1 MKKSL
6 FAIVFLVV
14 SVGILRVHAKTVAWW
29 PLAAEEG
36 VRTTTDTALVNK
48 ATPGTLDAYPISMVG
63 AAIVDGG
70 ESCPVGTAA
79 FPSGWGVWDPE
90 TRTVETGAT
99 GLYFKKTSLA
109 GNAGALRVADPV
121 ALRLQTFTFE
131 VFVKMDEGTEKS
143 EWNCIAVMPGKLKT
157 TSGADVLN
165 YDSWAIRVTAANKF
179 QLRFTKPSAAATDLV
194 NVSAH
199 NLACEVAVGNPGGL
213 YDGRWH
219 HLAFV
224 VSQSD
229 KKAHAYYD
237 YVYMNSVNLPDG
249 LSYGAED
256 LFIGSTPQTT
266 GPFGGS
272 LAHMRI
278 SDTVLAPNEFLQLT
292 DIAGEAEDVVL
303 HADFE
308 TPAGLSSQSNAPLN
322 RARGGLLLTVR
333 DASGKPIAVEET
345 APATETT
352 YASRVAADGVAN
364 SRSLVCGGTSK
375 TYAKFT
381 PDGNTDFQRS
391 SFTVEC
397 FYRTVQTATYV
408 PLVRRRGGSNV
419 QFNLGFGAAVG
430 KLSATVLEYY
440 ATSGGDGAK
449 AVTDSEAT
457 NDGQWHHAALVVDS
471 VAKRM
476 TLFRDGRPIGSQP
489 YNGTLVAHTTPV
501 CIGGIDTDKSA
512 AFGGS
517 IDDVRITMRA
527 LKPGEFLCGSHFDVT
542 QTTLGWVGFDGSV
555 NGLVPDGVLTGGI
568 AEKAAADGTEP
579 AFVAHGRNPRL
590 IDGNGTVLRE
600 DNVKSL
606 ALDKGVVKYP
616 DNVLLPLIPEQT
628 VEFFVKGGAQ
638 AQYAGIVRC
647 NVNRDSADVPVWAI
661 SVSGDAADGQCRNLR
676 IRCAT
681 QNEAGSIDER
691 AVDEDTPAEIGDG
704 RRHHVALT
712 MKQTSGDEGQRQTAL
727 ALYMDYSD
735 EPVWTKTVSG
745 WFYYGTGSASVWLG
759 ASSSATAFFKGSID
773 ELRISQGI
781 LQPMQFLR
789 FAKSG
794 LSIAIR

>member
-1 MKKSL
+1 MKKHL
-6 FAIVFLVV
+6 KALGF
-14 SVGILRVHAKTVAWW
+14 SVAAAGLLHVHAKTVAWW

-36 VRTTTDTALVNK
+36 VRTTTETTLVNK
-48 ATPGTLDAYPISMVG
+48 TSPGTLDAHPISMVG

-99 GLYFKKTSLA
+99 GLFFKKTSLA
-109 GNAGALRVADPV
+109 GKAGALRVADPS

-131 VFVKMDEGTEKS
+131 VFVKMDEGTDKS

-179 QLRFTKPSAAATDLV
+179 RLRFTKPSAAATDLV
-194 NVSAH
+194 DVSAH

-224 VSQSD
+224 VSQID

-308 TPAGLSSQSNAPLN
+308 TPSGLSSQSNAPLN
-322 RARGGLLLTVR
+322 RARGGLLLTER

-419 QFNLGFGAAVG
+419 QFNLGFGEAAG

-440 ATSGGDGAK
+440 AMSGGDGQK
-449 AVTDSEAT
+449 VVNDTEAT

-476 TLFRDGRPIGSQP
+476 TLFRDGRPIGSQD

-501 CIGGIDTDKSA
+501 CIGGIDTDGSA
-512 AFGGS
+512 AFDGN

-527 LKPGEFLCGSHFDVT
+527 LKPGEFLSGSHFDVT
-542 QTTLGWVGFDGSV
+542 QTTLGWVGFEGSV

-568 AEKAAADGTEP
+568 AEKATADGTEP

-638 AQYAGIVRC
+638 AQYAGLVRC
-647 NVNRDSADVPVWAI
+647 NADRDSANVPVWAI
-661 SVSGDAADGQCRNLR
+661 SASGDAASGQCKKLR

-681 QNEAGSIDER
+681 QAEDGKINES
-691 AVDEDTPAEIGDG
+691 AVNEDTPAVFGDY
-704 RRHHVALT
+704 RWHHVALT
-712 MKQTSGDEGQRQTAL
+712 LKQSLDADGKRQTEL
-727 ALYMDYSD
+727 ALYMDYSS
-735 EPVWTKTVSG
+735 EPVWTKTVLGSL
-745 WFYYGTGSASVWLG
+745 YYGSGYAGVWLG
-759 ASSSATAFFKGSID
+759 ASSSATAFFKGRID
-773 ELRISQGI
+773 ELRVSRGI
-781 LQPMQFLR
+781 LKPAQFLR
-789 FAKSG
+789 FAKNG
-794 LSIAIR
+794 LAIVIR

>member
-6 FAIVFLVV
+6 FAIVFLVA
-14 SVGILRVHAKTVAWW
+14 SAGILRVHAKTVAWW

-90 TRTVETGAT
+90 THTVETGAT

-131 VFVKMDEGTEKS
+131 VFVKMDEGTDKS

-224 VSQSD
+224 VSQID

-237 YVYMNSVNLPDG
+237 YVYVNSVNLPDG

-278 SDTVLAPNEFLQLT
+278 SDMVLAPNEFLQLT

-352 YASRVAADGVAN
+352 YASRIAADGVAN
-364 SRSLVCGGTSK
+364 SRSLVCGGTSR

-408 PLVRRRGGSNV
+408 PLVRRCGGSNV
-419 QFNLGFGAAVG
+419 QFNLGFGEASG

-449 AVTDSEAT
+449 AVNDTEAT
-457 NDGQWHHAALVVDS
+457 NDGQWHHAALVVDA
-471 VAKRM
+471 VAMRM
-476 TLFRDGRPIGSQP
+476 TLFRDGRPIGSKA

-501 CIGGIDTDKSA
+501 CIGGIDTDGSA
-512 AFGGS
+512 AFDGN

-527 LKPGEFLCGSHFDVT
+527 LKPGEFLSGSHFDAT
-542 QTTLGWVGFDGSV
+542 QPTLGWVGFEGSV
-555 NGLVPDGVLTGGI
+555 NGLVLDGVLTGGI
-568 AEKAAADGTEP
+568 AEKATADGTEP

-590 IDGNGTVLRE
+590 TDGNRTVLRE

-628 VEFFVKGGAQ
+628 IEFFVKGGAQ
-638 AQYAGIVRC
+638 AQYAGLVRC
-647 NVNRDSADVPVWAI
+647 NADRDSANVPVWAI
-661 SVSGDAADGQCRNLR
+661 SASGDAASGQCKKLR

-681 QNEAGSIDER
+681 QAEDGKINES
-691 AVDEDTPAEIGDG
+691 AVNEDTPAVFGDY
-704 RRHHVALT
+704 RWHHVALT
-712 MKQTSGDEGQRQTAL
+712 LKQSLDADGKRQTEL
-727 ALYMDYSD
+727 ALYMDYSS
-735 EPVWTKTVSG
+735 EPVWTKTVLGSL
-745 WFYYGTGSASVWLG
+745 YYGSGYAGVWLG
-759 ASSSATAFFKGSID
+759 ASSSATAFFKGRID
-773 ELRISQGI
+773 ELRVSRGI
-781 LQPMQFLR
+781 LKPAQFLR
-789 FAKSG
+789 FAKNG
-794 LSIAIR
+794 LAIVIR

>member
-1 MKKSL
+1 MKKHL
-6 FAIVFLVV
+6 KALGF
-14 SVGILRVHAKTVAWW
+14 SVAAAGLLHVHAKTVAWW

-36 VRTTTDTALVNK
+36 VRTTTETTLVNK
-48 ATPGTLDAYPISMVG
+48 TSPGTLDAHPISMVG

-99 GLYFKKTSLA
+99 GLFFKKTSLA
-109 GNAGALRVADPV
+109 GKAGALRVADPS

-131 VFVKMDEGTEKS
+131 VFVKMDEGTDKS
-143 EWNCIAVMPGKLKT
+143 EWNCIAVMPGRLKT

-179 QLRFTKPSAAATDLV
+179 RLRFTKPSAAATDLV
-194 NVSAH
+194 DVSAH

-308 TPAGLSSQSNAPLN
+308 TPSGLSSQSNAPLN
-322 RARGGLLLTVR
+322 RARGGLLLTER

-397 FYRTVQTATYV
+397 FYRTVQTAMYV

-419 QFNLGFGAAVG
+419 QFNLGFGAVAG
-430 KLSATVLEYY
+430 KLSATVFEYY
-440 ATSGGDGAK
+440 SSSDKDGAK
-449 AVTDSEAT
+449 VVNDTEAT

-476 TLFRDGRPIGSQP
+476 TLFRDGRPIGSQD

-501 CIGGIDTDKSA
+501 CIGGIDTDGSA
-512 AFGGS
+512 AFDGN

-527 LKPGEFLCGSHFDVT
+527 LKPGEFLSGSHFDVT
-542 QTTLGWVGFDGSV
+542 QPTLGWVGFEGSV
-555 NGLVPDGVLTGGI
+555 NGLVPDGVLTGGV
-568 AEKAAADGTEP
+568 AEKATADGTEP

-590 IDGNGTVLRE
+590 IDGNGAVLRE

-638 AQYAGIVRC
+638 AQYAGLVRC
-647 NVNRDSADVPVWAI
+647 NADRDSANVPVWAI
-661 SVSGDAADGQCRNLR
+661 SASGDAASGQCKKLR

-681 QNEAGSIDER
+681 QAEDGKINES
-691 AVDEDTPAEIGDG
+691 AVNEDTPAVFGDY
-704 RRHHVALT
+704 RWHHVALT
-712 MKQTSGDEGQRQTAL
+712 LKQSLDADGKRQTEL
-727 ALYMDYSD
+727 ALYMDYSS
-735 EPVWTKTVSG
+735 EPVWTKTVLGSL
-745 WFYYGTGSASVWLG
+745 YYGSGYAGVWLG
-759 ASSSATAFFKGSID
+759 ASSSATAFFKGRID
-773 ELRISQGI
+773 ELRVSRGI
-781 LQPMQFLR
+781 LKPAQFLR
-789 FAKSG
+789 FAKNG
-794 LSIAIR
+794 LAIVIR

>member
-6 FAIVFLVV
+6 FAVVFLVA
-14 SVGILRVHAKTVAWW
+14 SAGILRVHAKTVAWW

-36 VRTTTDTALVNK
+36 VRTTTETTLVNK
-48 ATPGTLDAYPISMVG
+48 AAPGTLDAHPISMVG

-99 GLYFKKTSLA
+99 GLFFKKTSLA
-109 GNAGALRVADPV
+109 GKAGALRVADPS

-131 VFVKMDEGTEKS
+131 VFVKMDTGTAKGD
-143 EWNCIAVMPGKLKT
+143 WNCIAVMPGRLKT
-157 TSGADVLN
+157 TSGADVVN
-165 YDSWAIRVTAANKF
+165 YDSWAIRVIAANKF

-199 NLACEVAVGNPGGL
+199 NLACEVPVGNPGGL

-224 VSQSD
+224 VSQID

-278 SDTVLAPNEFLQLT
+278 SDGVLAPNEFLQLT
-292 DIAGEAEDVVL
+292 DIVGEAEDVVL

-333 DASGKPIAVEET
+333 DASGKPTAVEET

-352 YASRVAADGVAN
+352 YASRIAADGVAN

-419 QFNLGFGAAVG
+419 QFNLGFGAAAG

-449 AVTDSEAT
+449 AVNDSEAT
-457 NDGQWHHAALVVDS
+457 NDGQWHHAALVVDA

-476 TLFRDGRPIGSQP
+476 TLFRDGRPIGSQT
-489 YNGTLVAHTTPV
+489 YNGTLVAHQTPV

-512 AFGGS
+512 AFDGS

-527 LKPGEFLCGSHFDVT
+527 LKPGEFLSGSHFDVT
-542 QTTLGWVGFDGSV
+542 QTTLGWVGFEGSV
-555 NGLVPDGVLTGGI
+555 NGLVLDGVLTGGI
-568 AEKAAADGTEP
+568 AEKAAADGSLP
-579 AFVAHGRNPRL
+579 AFEAHGRNPRL

-638 AQYAGIVRC
+638 AQYAGLVRC
-647 NVNRDSADVPVWAI
+647 NADRDSANVPVWAI
-661 SVSGDAADGQCRNLR
+661 SASGDAASGQCKKLR
-676 IRCAT
+676 IRCST
-681 QNEAGSIDER
+681 QAEDGKINES
-691 AVDEDTPAEIGDG
+691 AVNEDTPAVFGDY
-704 RRHHVALT
+704 RWHHVALT
-712 MKQTSGDEGQRQTAL
+712 LKQSLDADGKRQTEL
-727 ALYMDYSD
+727 ALYMDYSS
-735 EPVWTKTVSG
+735 EPVWTKTVLGSLN
-745 WFYYGTGSASVWLG
+745 YGTGYAGVWLG
-759 ASSSATAFFKGSID
+759 ASSSATAFFKGRID
-773 ELRISQGI
+773 ELRVSQGI
-781 LQPMQFLR
+781 LKPAQFLR
-789 FAKSG
+789 FAKNG
-794 LSIAIR
+794 LAIVIR

>member
-1 MKKSL
+1 MKKHL
-6 FAIVFLVV
+6 KALGF
-14 SVGILRVHAKTVAWW
+14 SVAAAGLLHVHAKTVAWW

-36 VRTTTDTALVNK
+36 VRTTTETTLVNK
-48 ATPGTLDAYPISMVG
+48 TSPGTLDAHPISMVG

-99 GLYFKKTSLA
+99 GLFFKKTSLA
-109 GNAGALRVADPV
+109 GKAGALRVADPS

-131 VFVKMDEGTEKS
+131 VFVKMDEGTDKS
-143 EWNCIAVMPGKLKT
+143 EWNCIAVMPGRLKT

-179 QLRFTKPSAAATDLV
+179 RLRFTKPSAAATDLV
-194 NVSAH
+194 DVSAH

-224 VSQSD
+224 VSQID

-308 TPAGLSSQSNAPLN
+308 TPSGLSSQSNAPLN
-322 RARGGLLLTVR
+322 RARGGLLLTER

-397 FYRTVQTATYV
+397 FYRTVQTAMYV

-419 QFNLGFGAAVG
+419 QFNLGFGAVAG
-430 KLSATVLEYY
+430 KLSATVFEYY
-440 ATSGGDGAK
+440 SSSDKDGAK
-449 AVTDSEAT
+449 VVNDTEAT

-476 TLFRDGRPIGSQP
+476 TLFRDGRPIGSQD

-501 CIGGIDTDKSA
+501 CIGGIDTDGSA
-512 AFGGS
+512 AFDGN

-527 LKPGEFLCGSHFDVT
+527 LKPGEFLSGSHFDVT
-542 QTTLGWVGFDGSV
+542 QPTLGWVGFEGSV
-555 NGLVPDGVLTGGI
+555 NGLVPDGVLTGGV
-568 AEKAAADGTEP
+568 AEKATADGTEP

-590 IDGNGTVLRE
+590 IDGNGAVLRE

-638 AQYAGIVRC
+638 AQYAGLVRC
-647 NVNRDSADVPVWAI
+647 NADRDSANVPVWAI
-661 SVSGDAADGQCRNLR
+661 SASGDAASGQCKKLR

-681 QNEAGSIDER
+681 QAEDGKINES
-691 AVDEDTPAEIGDG
+691 AVNEDTPAVFGDY
-704 RRHHVALT
+704 RWHHVALT
-712 MKQTSGDEGQRQTAL
+712 LKQSLDADGKRQTEL

-745 WFYYGTGSASVWLG
+745 WLYYGTGSASVWLG